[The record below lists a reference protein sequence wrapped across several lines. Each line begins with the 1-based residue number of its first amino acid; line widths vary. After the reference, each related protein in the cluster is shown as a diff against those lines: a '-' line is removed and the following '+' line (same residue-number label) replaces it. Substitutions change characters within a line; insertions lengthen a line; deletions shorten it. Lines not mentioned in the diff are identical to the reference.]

1 MQIFTEENIK
11 KLFIQTFQE
20 EVSEF
25 TALPFSGSERRYFR
39 IKSRSR
45 SIIGVFNKD
54 EKENSAFISFSIDF
68 RKAGLNVPTVLA
80 FELQNGIYLLSD
92 LGDVTLFS
100 LLYKDNKQL
109 PISVEVI
116 DYYKQSLKGLIR
128 FQLEGDK
135 NLDYSVCYPRESF
148 DRQSMQWDLNYYKYY
163 FLKLKDISF
172 DEQKLE
178 NDFSLLIDYLLEAPS
193 DYFMYRD
200 FQARNVMI
208 YEGAP
213 WFIDYQGGRKGPL
226 QYDLASMI
234 FQAKANLPFDLRE
247 ELLVF
252 YLNELEKKI
261 IVDRQKF
268 KEFYSGFVLIRTLQV
283 LGAYGFR
290 GYFQRKPHFIE
301 SIAYAM
307 KNVKWLIN
315 NLKIPVSL
323 TELECVMTIMI
334 ETNK

>member
-1 MQIFTEENIK
+1 M
-11 KLFIQTFQE
+11 
-20 EVSEF
+20 
-25 TALPFSGSERRYFR
+25 
-39 IKSRSR
+39 
-45 SIIGVFNKD
+45 
-54 EKENSAFISFSIDF
+54 
-68 RKAGLNVPTVLA
+68 
-80 FELQNGIYLLSD
+80 
-92 LGDVTLFS
+92 
-100 LLYKDNKQL
+100 
-109 PISVEVI
+109 
-116 DYYKQSLKGLIR
+116 
-128 FQLEGDK
+128 
-135 NLDYSVCYPRESF
+135 
-148 DRQSMQWDLNYYKYY
+148 
-163 FLKLKDISF
+163 
-172 DEQKLE
+172 
-178 NDFSLLIDYLLEAPS
+178 DYLLEAPS

-208 YEGAP
+208 HNDAP

-247 ELLVF
+247 ELLDF
-252 YLNELEKKI
+252 YLDELEKKI

-301 SIAYAM
+301 SIAYAI

-315 NLKIPVSL
+315 NLKIPVRL
-323 TELECVMTIMI
+323 PELERVLNIMI